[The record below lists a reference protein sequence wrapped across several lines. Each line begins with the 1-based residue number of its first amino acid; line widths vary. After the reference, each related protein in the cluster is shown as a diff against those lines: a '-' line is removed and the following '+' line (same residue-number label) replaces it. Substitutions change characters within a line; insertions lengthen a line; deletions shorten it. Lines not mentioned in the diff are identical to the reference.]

1 MTSTATD
8 QSITE
13 QLDPKVWK
21 TASVVFLGPL
31 LTQMS
36 STVVNLSLSTI
47 LDELHASIDSLQWII
62 SGYLLSLALALP
74 LNAWLVGRLGARR
87 LYIWCFSGF
96 TLASLLCGMQKSIE
110 GLILAR
116 VIQGIAGGLLTPMAQ
131 MMLARAAGRHL
142 SRVIGYIAMPILIA
156 PLLGPVVA
164 GLILKYAGWPWL
176 FYMNLP
182 FGVLAVLLA
191 MHLLPGEETPGA
203 SHRFD
208 FSAFVFAITW
218 NCRRSLWLGSRR
230 ATRRKAFSYP
240 GRDPDW

>member
-1 MTSTATD
+1 VANVRGRLENRFMTGTASD

-13 QLDPKVWK
+13 HLDPRVWK

-47 LDELHASIDSLQWII
+47 RDELHAPIDSVQWII

-96 TLASLLCGMQKSIE
+96 TLTSLLCGLQKNIE

-116 VIQGIAGGLLTPMAQ
+116 VIQ
-131 MMLARAAGRHL
+131 
-142 SRVIGYIAMPILIA
+142 
-156 PLLGPVVA
+156 
-164 GLILKYAGWPWL
+164 
-176 FYMNLP
+176 
-182 FGVLAVLLA
+182 
-191 MHLLPGEETPGA
+191 
-203 SHRFD
+203 
-208 FSAFVFAITW
+208 
-218 NCRRSLWLGSRR
+218 
-230 ATRRKAFSYP
+230 
-240 GRDPDW
+240 